1 MSNFSI
7 DALLGNR
14 TSGCGNKNNHRHVD
28 KTTSLEKH
36 HEIVRVVQNGE
47 NEDDAESQSS
57 CEDQSVEISSDSEV
71 YSEKDFQATKCE
83 YSLFLTLLFF
93 RIS

>member
-14 TSGCGNKNNHRHVD
+14 TSGWSSKNIHRHAD
-28 KTTSLEKH
+28 KTTTLEKR

-47 NEDDAESQSS
+47 NEDDAASQSS
-57 CEDQSVEISSDSEV
+57 SEDQSEEISSDSEV
-71 YSEKDFQATKCE
+71 YSEKDFQATKCK
-83 YSLFLTLLFF
+83 YSLSRTLLFF
-93 RIS
+93 CIT

>member
-14 TSGCGNKNNHRHVD
+14 TSGWGSKNNHRHAD
-28 KTTSLEKH
+28 KTTTLEKR
-36 HEIVRVVQNGE
+36 HEIVRVVQHGE
-47 NEDDAESQSS
+47 NEEDAASQSS

-71 YSEKDFQATKCE
+71 YSEKDFQTRKCE
-83 YSLFLTLLFF
+83 YSSVRTLLFF
-93 RIS
+93 CIT